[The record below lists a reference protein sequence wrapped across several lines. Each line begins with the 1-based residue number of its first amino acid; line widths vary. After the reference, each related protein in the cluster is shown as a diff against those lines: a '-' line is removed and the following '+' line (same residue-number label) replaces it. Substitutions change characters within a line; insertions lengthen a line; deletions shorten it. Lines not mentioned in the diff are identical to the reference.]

1 MLVSQSR
8 RKSALTFRHAAMI
21 LFGGVLFGV
30 TPQAVATPAM
40 PPRLDVTTI
49 ADHVRRCPQGM
60 RRHTITGKCVRS
72 GSKYLWF

>member
-1 MLVSQSR
+1 M
-8 RKSALTFRHAAMI
+8 SALTFRHVAMI
-21 LFGGVLFGV
+21 VLGGALLGAPHHV
-30 TPQAVATPAM
+30 VAAPSM
-40 PPRLDVTTI
+40 PPRLDVTTL